1 VTGFWVLRPILVKYH
16 ALCYLSPLAMKTC
29 LCTIQ
34 TVAVIV
40 ALVGCNA
47 QTKVYTTPNSSM
59 EPTLLQGEKFA
70 AGMQPF
76 QPSRGDLVIFR
87 HEGIPLVERVI
98 GISGD
103 TVEGHNLQ
111 VFVNGKEQHE
121 PYIQHL
127 GNAEGTLDKFG
138 PMRVTAGQLFVMGDN
153 RDYSFDSRDP
163 QFGSVSVSDVT
174 GRPIKVVV
182 SPDSQR
188 VRKMLQ

>member
-1 VTGFWVLRPILVKYH
+1 
-16 ALCYLSPLAMKTC
+16 MKTC

-34 TVAVIV
+34 ALAVIV
-40 ALVGCNA
+40 ALVGCKA

-59 EPTLLQGEKFA
+59 EPTLLQGEKFTA
-70 AGMQPF
+70 EMQPF
-76 QPSRGDLVIFR
+76 QPSRSDLVIFR
-87 HEGIPLVERVI
+87 HEGILLVKRVI

-103 TVEGHNLQ
+103 VVEGHNLQ

-121 PYIQHL
+121 PYIQHV
-127 GNAEGTLDKFG
+127 GNADGSLDKFG
-138 PMRVTAGQLFVMGDN
+138 PMKVPAGQLFVMGDN

-182 SPDSQR
+182 SPNPQR
-188 VRKMLQ
+188 ISKMLQ